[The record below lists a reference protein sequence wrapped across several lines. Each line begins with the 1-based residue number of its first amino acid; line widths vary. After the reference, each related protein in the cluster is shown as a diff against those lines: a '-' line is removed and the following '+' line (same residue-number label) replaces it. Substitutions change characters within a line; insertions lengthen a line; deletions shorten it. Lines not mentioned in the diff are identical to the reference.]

1 MLKLALVPSVG
12 VVGERLIRPALRTWT
27 PPDLENFKSIVL
39 AIGITLLVG
48 MRLSTICGSFK
59 KRTTTPLQI
68 AATLAAWSLTAS
80 LTTLNVLI
88 GLGIALLL
96 PPITLRKTNRG
107 NPIAMLRLIP
117 STSLQGIREGLTLPL
132 QGLRSRPDV
141 SEDPWPDWAQR
152 DPLLR
157 FSWLV
162 MVSFTPKTLVLET
175 KADTVKT
182 HLEKVS

>member
-1 MLKLALVPSVG
+1 M
-12 VVGERLIRPALRTWT
+12 
-27 PPDLENFKSIVL
+27 
-39 AIGITLLVG
+39 
-48 MRLSTICGSFK
+48 

-68 AATLAAWSLTAS
+68 AATLTAWLLLTAS
-80 LTTLNVLI
+80 LTTFNVLI

-96 PPITLRKTNRG
+96 PPVTLRKTNRG
-107 NPIAMLRLIP
+107 NLFAMLRLIP
-117 STSLQGIREGLTLPL
+117 DTTFQGIREGLTLPF

>member
-1 MLKLALVPSVG
+1 M
-12 VVGERLIRPALRTWT
+12 
-27 PPDLENFKSIVL
+27 
-39 AIGITLLVG
+39 
-48 MRLSTICGSFK
+48 
-59 KRTTTPLQI
+59 KRTTSPLQI
-68 AATLAAWSLTAS
+68 AATLTAWLLLTAS

-96 PPITLRKTNRG
+96 PPLTLRKTNRG
-107 NPIAMLRLIP
+107 NLIAMLRLIP
-117 STSLQGIREGLTLPL
+117 STTLQGLWEGLTLPL

-141 SEDPWPDWAQR
+141 SEDPWPAWATR

-162 MVSFTPKTLVLET
+162 MVSFTPKTLVLGT
-175 KADTVKT
+175 KADTVRT

>member
-1 MLKLALVPSVG
+1 L
-12 VVGERLIRPALRTWT
+12 
-27 PPDLENFKSIVL
+27 
-39 AIGITLLVG
+39 
-48 MRLSTICGSFK
+48 

-68 AATLAAWSLTAS
+68 AATLTAWLLLTAS
-80 LTTLNVLI
+80 LTTFNVLI

-96 PPITLRKTNRG
+96 PPVTLRKTNRG
-107 NPIAMLRLIP
+107 NLFAMLRLIP
-117 STSLQGIREGLTLPL
+117 DTTFQGIREGLTLPF

>member
-1 MLKLALVPSVG
+1 M
-12 VVGERLIRPALRTWT
+12 
-27 PPDLENFKSIVL
+27 
-39 AIGITLLVG
+39 
-48 MRLSTICGSFK
+48 
-59 KRTTTPLQI
+59 KRTTSPLQI
-68 AATLAAWSLTAS
+68 AATLAAWLLLTAS

-107 NPIAMLRLIP
+107 NLIAMLRLIP
-117 STSLQGIREGLTLPL
+117 STTLQGIREGLTLPL
-132 QGLRSRPDV
+132 QGLRSRPNV
-141 SEDPWPDWAQR
+141 SEDPWPHWAQR

-162 MVSFTPKTLVLET
+162 MVSFTPRTLVLET
-175 KADTVKT
+175 KADTVRT

>member
-1 MLKLALVPSVG
+1 M
-12 VVGERLIRPALRTWT
+12 
-27 PPDLENFKSIVL
+27 
-39 AIGITLLVG
+39 
-48 MRLSTICGSFK
+48 

-68 AATLAAWSLTAS
+68 AATLAAWLLLTAS

-107 NPIAMLRLIP
+107 NLIAMLRLIP
-117 STSLQGIREGLTLPL
+117 STTLQGIREGLTLPL
-132 QGLRSRPDV
+132 QGLRSRPNV
-141 SEDPWPDWAQR
+141 SEDPWPHWAQR

-162 MVSFTPKTLVLET
+162 MVSFTPRTLVLET
-175 KADTVKT
+175 KADTVRP

>member
-1 MLKLALVPSVG
+1 M
-12 VVGERLIRPALRTWT
+12 
-27 PPDLENFKSIVL
+27 
-39 AIGITLLVG
+39 
-48 MRLSTICGSFK
+48 
-59 KRTTTPLQI
+59 KRTTSPLQI
-68 AATLAAWSLTAS
+68 AATLTAWLLLTAS

-96 PPITLRKTNRG
+96 PPLTLRKTNRG
-107 NPIAMLRLIP
+107 NLIAMLRLIP
-117 STSLQGIREGLTLPL
+117 STTLQGLWEGLTLPL

-141 SEDPWPDWAQR
+141 SEDPWPDWAAR

-162 MVSFTPKTLVLET
+162 MVSFTPKTLVLGT
-175 KADTVKT
+175 KADTVRT

>member
-1 MLKLALVPSVG
+1 M
-12 VVGERLIRPALRTWT
+12 
-27 PPDLENFKSIVL
+27 
-39 AIGITLLVG
+39 
-48 MRLSTICGSFK
+48 
-59 KRTTTPLQI
+59 KRATSPLQI
-68 AATLAAWSLTAS
+68 AATLTAWLLLTAS

-96 PPITLRKTNRG
+96 PPLTLRKTNRG
-107 NPIAMLRLIP
+107 NLIAMLRLIP
-117 STSLQGIREGLTLPL
+117 STTLQGLWEGLTLPL

-141 SEDPWPDWAQR
+141 SEDPWPAWAAR

-162 MVSFTPKTLVLET
+162 MVSFTPKTLVLGT
-175 KADTVKT
+175 KADTVRT

>member
-1 MLKLALVPSVG
+1 M
-12 VVGERLIRPALRTWT
+12 
-27 PPDLENFKSIVL
+27 
-39 AIGITLLVG
+39 
-48 MRLSTICGSFK
+48 

-68 AATLAAWSLTAS
+68 AATLAAWLLLTAS

-107 NPIAMLRLIP
+107 NLIAMLRLIP
-117 STSLQGIREGLTLPL
+117 STTLQGIREGLTLPL
-132 QGLRSRPDV
+132 QGLRSRPNV
-141 SEDPWPDWAQR
+141 SEDPWPHWAQR

-162 MVSFTPKTLVLET
+162 MVSFTPRTLVLET
-175 KADTVKT
+175 KADTVRT

>member
-1 MLKLALVPSVG
+1 M
-12 VVGERLIRPALRTWT
+12 
-27 PPDLENFKSIVL
+27 
-39 AIGITLLVG
+39 
-48 MRLSTICGSFK
+48 
-59 KRTTTPLQI
+59 KRTTSPLQI
-68 AATLAAWSLTAS
+68 TATLTAWLLLTAS

-96 PPITLRKTNRG
+96 PPITLRNTNR
-107 NPIAMLRLIP
+107 NNLIAMLRLIP
-117 STSLQGIREGLTLPL
+117 GTTLQAIREGVTLPL

-141 SEDPWPDWAQR
+141 SEDPWPRWAAR

-162 MVSFTPKTLVLET
+162 MVSFTPKTLVLGT
-175 KADTVKT
+175 TADTVRT

>member
-1 MLKLALVPSVG
+1 M
-12 VVGERLIRPALRTWT
+12 
-27 PPDLENFKSIVL
+27 
-39 AIGITLLVG
+39 
-48 MRLSTICGSFK
+48 

-68 AATLAAWSLTAS
+68 AATLAAWLLLTAS

-107 NPIAMLRLIP
+107 NLIAMLRLIP
-117 STSLQGIREGLTLPL
+117 STTLQGIREGLTLPL
-132 QGLRSRPDV
+132 QVLRSRPNV
-141 SEDPWPDWAQR
+141 SEDPWPHWAQR

-162 MVSFTPKTLVLET
+162 MVSFTPRTLVLET
-175 KADTVKT
+175 KADTVRT

>member
-1 MLKLALVPSVG
+1 M
-12 VVGERLIRPALRTWT
+12 
-27 PPDLENFKSIVL
+27 
-39 AIGITLLVG
+39 
-48 MRLSTICGSFK
+48 
-59 KRTTTPLQI
+59 KRTTSPLQI
-68 AATLAAWSLTAS
+68 AATLTAWLLLTAS

-96 PPITLRKTNRG
+96 PPLTLRKTNRG
-107 NPIAMLRLIP
+107 NLIAMLRLIP
-117 STSLQGIREGLTLPL
+117 STTLQGLWEGLTLPL

-141 SEDPWPDWAQR
+141 SEDPWPAWAAR

-162 MVSFTPKTLVLET
+162 MVSFTPKTLVLGT
-175 KADTVKT
+175 KADTVRT

>member
-1 MLKLALVPSVG
+1 M
-12 VVGERLIRPALRTWT
+12 
-27 PPDLENFKSIVL
+27 
-39 AIGITLLVG
+39 
-48 MRLSTICGSFK
+48 

-68 AATLAAWSLTAS
+68 AATLAAWLLLTAS

-96 PPITLRKTNRG
+96 PPITFRKTNRG
-107 NPIAMLRLIP
+107 NLIAMLRLIP
-117 STSLQGIREGLTLPL
+117 STTLQGIREGLTLPL
-132 QGLRSRPDV
+132 QGLRSRPNV
-141 SEDPWPDWAQR
+141 SEDPWPHWAQR

-162 MVSFTPKTLVLET
+162 MVSFTPRTLVLET
-175 KADTVKT
+175 KADTVRT

>member
-1 MLKLALVPSVG
+1 M
-12 VVGERLIRPALRTWT
+12 
-27 PPDLENFKSIVL
+27 
-39 AIGITLLVG
+39 
-48 MRLSTICGSFK
+48 

-68 AATLAAWSLTAS
+68 AATLAAWLLLTAS

-107 NPIAMLRLIP
+107 NLIAMLRLIP
-117 STSLQGIREGLTLPL
+117 STTLQGIREGLTLPL
-132 QGLRSRPDV
+132 QGLRSRPNV
-141 SEDPWPDWAQR
+141 SEDQWPHWAQR

-162 MVSFTPKTLVLET
+162 MVSFTPRTLVLET
-175 KADTVKT
+175 KADTVRT

>member
-1 MLKLALVPSVG
+1 M
-12 VVGERLIRPALRTWT
+12 
-27 PPDLENFKSIVL
+27 
-39 AIGITLLVG
+39 
-48 MRLSTICGSFK
+48 
-59 KRTTTPLQI
+59 KRTTSPLQI
-68 AATLAAWSLTAS
+68 SATLTAWLLLTAS

-96 PPITLRKTNRG
+96 PPITLRNTNRG
-107 NPIAMLRLIP
+107 NLIAMLRLIP
-117 STSLQGIREGLTLPL
+117 GTTLQAIREGVTLPL

-141 SEDPWPDWAQR
+141 IEDPWPHWAAR

-162 MVSFTPKTLVLET
+162 MVSFTPKTLVLGT
-175 KADTVKT
+175 TADTVRT

>member
-1 MLKLALVPSVG
+1 M
-12 VVGERLIRPALRTWT
+12 
-27 PPDLENFKSIVL
+27 
-39 AIGITLLVG
+39 
-48 MRLSTICGSFK
+48 

-68 AATLAAWSLTAS
+68 AATLTAWLLLTAG
-80 LTTLNVLI
+80 LTTFNVLI

-96 PPITLRKTNRG
+96 PPVTLRKTNRG
-107 NPIAMLRLIP
+107 NLFAMLRLIP
-117 STSLQGIREGLTLPL
+117 DTTFQGIREGLTLPF

>member
-1 MLKLALVPSVG
+1 M
-12 VVGERLIRPALRTWT
+12 
-27 PPDLENFKSIVL
+27 
-39 AIGITLLVG
+39 
-48 MRLSTICGSFK
+48 

-68 AATLAAWSLTAS
+68 AATLAAWLLLTAS

-88 GLGIALLL
+88 GLGIVLLL

-107 NPIAMLRLIP
+107 NLIAMLRLIP
-117 STSLQGIREGLTLPL
+117 STTLQGIREGLTLPL
-132 QGLRSRPDV
+132 QGLRSRPNV
-141 SEDPWPDWAQR
+141 SEDPWPHWAQR

-162 MVSFTPKTLVLET
+162 MVSFTPRTLVLET
-175 KADTVKT
+175 KADTVRT